1 MQLPRFWPTVRHSVE
16 RASSSHSTF
25 VLEDLLALVRVVFM
39 TPRGARPRG
48 VRKGGRCE
56 FA

>member
-25 VLEDLLALVRVVFM
+25 VLEDLLALVRVVFYDAQGS
-39 TPRGARPRG
+39 TP
-48 VRKGGRCE
+48 
-56 FA
+56 